1 MGGLVPTVHISFDS
15 DVIDSITAAGPD
27 GSVSLTI
34 NVSATPSAS
43 SAPSPSPITPRGP
56 LAPLLLAGLLNAGDR
71 LRFEQRRAGRTAYGT
86 VRADGKLNVDG
97 KSSTFPSPSRAASA
111 VTGSQINGWTLWQL
125 ENNGRT
131 LAQLRDL
138 LDEAEDE

>member
-1 MGGLVPTVHISFDS
+1 MPTVHIIFGPE
-15 DVIDSITAAGPD
+15 VIDSITAAGPD

-34 NVSATPSAS
+34 NVSATTSA
-43 SAPSPSPITPRGP
+43 APTPSPSFAITPRGP
-56 LAPLLLAGLLNAGDR
+56 LAPLLLAGLLSAGDR
-71 LRFEQRRAGRTAYGT
+71 LRFEQRRARRTAYAT

-111 VTGSQINGWTLWQL
+111 VTGSQINGWTLWVL
-125 ENNGRT
+125 ENDGRT

>member
-1 MGGLVPTVHISFDS
+1 MPTVHISFDS

-34 NVSATPSAS
+34 NLSATPSAS
-43 SAPSPSPITPRGP
+43 PAPNTSPITPRGP

-71 LRFEQRRAGRTAYGT
+71 LRFEQRRAGRTAYAT
-86 VRADGKLNVDG
+86 VRGDGKLNVDG
-97 KSSTFPSPSRAASA
+97 KSSTYPSPSRAASA

-125 ENNGRT
+125 DNDGRT

-138 LDEAEDE
+138 LDESEDE

>member
-1 MGGLVPTVHISFDS
+1 MSST
-15 DVIDSITAAGPD
+15 VIDSIIAAGPQ
-27 GSVSLTI
+27 GSVSLSI
-34 NVSATPSAS
+34 NVSDTSSTPSTPL
-43 SAPSPSPITPRGP
+43 PSPAVTPRGP
-56 LAPLLLAGLLNAGDR
+56 LAPLLLAGLLDVGDR
-71 LRFEQRRAGRTAYGT
+71 LRFEQRRAGRTAYAT

-97 KSSTFPSPSRAASA
+97 KSSSFPSPSRAASA

-125 ENNGRT
+125 EKDGRT